1 MSIPDLIPSSP
12 NFINSPLLSQLW
24 QLGDAEHVDMEAG
37 PGEGEDDP
45 QARHHHRVQ
54 LQHPLD
60 RGHSW
65 H

>member
-1 MSIPDLIPSSP
+1 MGLSKTYC
-12 NFINSPLLSQLW
+12 SPLLPELR
-24 QLGDAEHVDMEAG
+24 QLGDAENIDMETS
-37 PGEGEDDP
+37 PGEREDDA

-60 RGHSW
+60 RGHSG